1 MIIRE
6 RLSIKTFLFL
16 CVGVFGFL
24 FYNVLARAE
33 YKEKDVTG
41 GGTIEGTVKWVGQIP
56 EVQQFVITKDVD
68 HCGGEKK
75 SSPRLGVNSSNNGV
89 KDTVVYLAN
98 IQEGKKMAELPS
110 KPVMDQIQCV
120 YQPRMFVVPAGTEF
134 EMTTSDDILHNIHMY
149 GAATYNL
156 AFPIKGQ
163 KIAKKFRKPGVVEI
177 ICDAGH
183 YWMSAYVH
191 VVEHPY
197 YAITDEN
204 GKFRIDNVP
213 TGTYKLQAWHEGW
226 VIKEQQ
232 EKEGK
237 PSKLI
242 FTEPIVIEKE
252 VKVDGNATVT
262 VDFELS
268 GK

>member
-1 MIIRE
+1 MCKK
-6 RLSIKTFLFL
+6 LSVKVILFL
-16 CVGVFGFL
+16 CLSVFGFSS
-24 FYNVLARAE
+24 YNAQAE
-33 YKEKDVTG
+33 YKEINVTN
-41 GGTIEGTVKWVGQIP
+41 GGTIEGTVKWSGATP
-56 EVQQFVITKDVD
+56 EIQQFAVTKDKD
-68 HCGGEKK
+68 HCAAETKP
-75 SSPRLGVNSSNNGV
+75 SPRLIISPSNNGV
-89 KDTVVYLAN
+89 KDAVVYLVD
-98 IQEGKKMAELPS
+98 IKEGKKIAGLS

-163 KIAKKFRKPGVVEI
+163 KITKKLRKPGVVEL

-204 GKFRIDNVP
+204 GKFGIDNVP
-213 TGTYKLQAWHEGW
+213 PGTYKLQAWHEGW
-226 VIKEQQ
+226 VIKEKQ